1 MPLPKRRKDEEKD
14 DFISRCMGDD
24 ESVKDF
30 PDPAQRRAVCER
42 QWDEGPP
49 EGAKAMKYPHLLQA
63 VFNSPWAIL
72 PETLAT
78 IMEIVRFRAG
88 GGLLTAEEIQGRIGS
103 AARPVARQAG
113 SIAVLP
119 LHGPIAQRMNLMTAV
134 SGGTSTEI
142 FGRQFAA
149 LMAEPSI
156 KAIVIEVDSP
166 GGSVFGVDEL
176 ATEIFKARGTKPI
189 IAQVNSM
196 MASAALWIGAAAD
209 EVVVTPVGFVGSVG
223 VKMPHIDISGKE
235 EKEGIKTT
243 IISAGPF
250 KDEGS
255 EFEPLSDDARAS
267 LQEIVDGVYD
277 RLIASLAR
285 SRGVKQA
292 TIRNGFGEGR
302 MLAAEAAVEAGMAD
316 RVGTLKETLESLGA
330 NTDSTRVLLAEADES
345 IGESPRK
352 NSTGLRRRRFSLL
365 AKSCGVIN
373 PSAGQNLGRVL
384 NQIIDE
390 QATEDRPRSQIVEE
404 MADAAGISES
414 TVNQILRGE
423 INCPPI
429 NVLEG
434 FARVLKVS
442 VKRLTDAAERDGC
455 EYD

>member
-1 MPLPKRRKDEEKD
+1 
-14 DFISRCMGDD
+14 
-24 ESVKDF
+24 
-30 PDPAQRRAVCER
+30 
-42 QWDEGPP
+42 
-49 EGAKAMKYPHLLQA
+49 MKYPHLLQA

-196 MASAALWIGAAAD
+196 MASAAFWIGAAAD
-209 EVVVTPVGFVGSVG
+209 EIVVTPGGFVGAVG
-223 VKMPHIDISGKE
+223 VIMPHVDTSVRD
-235 EKEGIKTT
+235 EKEGVKTT
-243 IISAGPF
+243 LISAGKF
-250 KDEGS
+250 KTEGN
-255 EFEPLSDDARAS
+255 ELEPLSDEARES
-267 LQEIVDGVYD
+267 LQGLVDGVFD
-277 RLIASLAR
+277 AFVKSLAR

-292 TIRNGFGEGR
+292 TVRNGFGEGR
-302 MLAAEAAVEAGMAD
+302 MLAAAAAVDAGMAD
-316 RVGTLKETLESLGA
+316 RVGTLAETLQSLGA
-330 NTDSTRVLLAEADES
+330 NTDSTRVLLAQAEGPEVTGEETTEAAEAS
-345 IGESPRK
+345 EGP
-352 NSTGLRRRRFSLL
+352 STDLRRRRFGLL
-365 AKSCGVIN
+365 EKSGPV
-373 PSAGQNLGRVL
+373 R
-384 NQIIDE
+384 
-390 QATEDRPRSQIVEE
+390 
-404 MADAAGISES
+404 
-414 TVNQILRGE
+414 
-423 INCPPI
+423 
-429 NVLEG
+429 
-434 FARVLKVS
+434 
-442 VKRLTDAAERDGC
+442 
-455 EYD
+455 